1 LRVRAWFR
9 CSHGLIR
16 EINSEESRDSAAA
29 TAESKSETRES
40 REHRADITTHATL
53 PCFAGSG
60 RCLPGPGS
68 APIIFLFRD
77 SKSTIRLH
85 RTRPRPVLSPFCGW
99 DVVFGQA
106 SRAAPRDS
114 THAAT
119 KQGSQ
124 LAAISTVYQST
135 SADVAAVRGSS
146 ALLTIQ
152 QRTGP
157 DCCARPRAGPSVRA
171 RVGQQRARWR
181 SESAIGGSL
190 KYARLSLG
198 CMPHQLHRATPFDTT
213 SKGASR
219 FSIAARPRRG
229 YTKQVAK
236 ASLAVGRAGG
246 LIVGRSR

>member
-1 LRVRAWFR
+1 M
-9 CSHGLIR
+9 
-16 EINSEESRDSAAA
+16 
-29 TAESKSETRES
+29 
-40 REHRADITTHATL
+40 
-53 PCFAGSG
+53 
-60 RCLPGPGS
+60 
-68 APIIFLFRD
+68 
-77 SKSTIRLH
+77 
-85 RTRPRPVLSPFCGW
+85 SPFCGL

-135 SADVAAVRGSS
+135 SADIAAVRGSS